1 MYKLTKFFL
10 GLLLFLL
17 LTNVTV
23 YAYEVP
29 IYDGSVEQMIKYTA
43 EDAKEMKFSL
53 WGKEYYT
60 HSGEKWCR
68 VYFGD
73 SKNNCIYF
81 KLNGNKIQK
90 AWICISVNN
99 STNYAEASKAS
110 MKAGMQA
117 GIILGAILF
126 HTGLT
131 EDECIDVGN
140 KLTKDYYDAI
150 NQDPLPENFSK
161 EYSVWCSATARQMH
175 LNVKGD
181 NSGVTYYIYASDN

>member
-1 MYKLTKFFL
+1 MFKKFLFSAVI
-10 GLLLFLL
+10 FLL
-17 LTNVTV
+17 SVADMA
-23 YAYEVP
+23 YAHEVS
-29 IYDGSVEQMIKYTA
+29 IYDYSVEQMIQSTA

-90 AWICISVNN
+90 AWICISANN
-99 STNYAEASKAS
+99 STNYTEASKA
-110 MKAGMQA
+110 AMQA
-117 GIILGAILF
+117 GIILGMTLDHI
-126 HTGLT
+126 GLT

-150 NQDPLPENFSK
+150 NNQDPLPENFSK
-161 EYSVWCSATARQMH
+161 EYSVWCSATARKMH